1 MQKWLE
7 EAGIYLRLRNFSPKT
22 VKAYVSALRFFF
34 CFQNGDVSFD
44 LERVRRFLLM
54 KVEAGASPQTVN
66 LYLHAIKFFY
76 RCIVKNPVQ
85 IDLKFAKRSLKLPV
99 VLSRD
104 EILRIIEV
112 IGNFKH
118 RLMISLA
125 YGAGLR
131 VSEVVK
137 LRVGDVDVSGLTL
150 HVKDAKG
157 GKDRMTVFPEKLVA
171 DIQNFVAGKDKHDFV
186 FPSERGGRLTTRT
199 AQKIFDSALGKANIL
214 KDASF
219 HSLRHSFATHLLENG
234 TDTRFVQE
242 LLGHQNI
249 RTTQRYTQVT
259 NPMLK
264 KIKSP
269 LC

>member
-1 MQKWLE
+1 MQKWLD
-7 EAGIYLRLRNFSPKT
+7 EAGNYLKLRNFSPRT
-22 VKAYVSALRFFF
+22 MKAYVSALKFFF
-34 CFQNGDVSFD
+34 GFQNGDTSFN
-44 LERVRRFLLM
+44 LENVRRFLLM
-54 KVEAGASPQTVN
+54 KVDAGASPQTVN

-76 RCIVKNPVQ
+76 RDIAKNSVT

-104 EILRIIEV
+104 EILKIIGV
-112 IGNFKH
+112 TGNFKH
-118 RLMISLA
+118 KILISLA

-137 LRVGDVDVSGLTL
+137 LRVWDVDFAGLFL
-150 HVKDAKG
+150 HLKDAKG
-157 GKDRMTVFPEKLVA
+157 GKDRVTVFPEKLFV
-171 DIQNFVAGKDKHDFV
+171 DVQNLVAGKDKNDFV
-186 FPSERGGRLTTRT
+186 FSSERGGRLTTRT
-199 AQKIFDSALGKANIL
+199 AQKVFENSLKKAGIQ
-214 KDASF
+214 KDATF

-234 TDTRFVQE
+234 VDVRYVQE

-249 RTTQRYTQVT
+249 RTTQIYTHVT

-264 KIKSP
+264 NIKSP

>member
-1 MQKWLE
+1 MQKWLD
-7 EAGIYLRLRNFSPKT
+7 EAEIYLKLRNFSPKT
-22 VKAYVSALRFFF
+22 IKAYVSALRIFFNF
-34 CFQNGDVSFD
+34 RNGDTSFD
-44 LERVRRFLLM
+44 LESVRRFLLM

-76 RCIVKNPVQ
+76 RDIAKNPAK

-99 VLSRD
+99 VLSRA

-112 IGNFKH
+112 IANVKH
-118 RLMISLA
+118 KLMISLA

-137 LRVGDVDVSGLTL
+137 LRVLDIDFAGLSL
-150 HVKDAKG
+150 HLKDAKG
-157 GKDRMTVFPEKLVA
+157 GKDRITVFPEKLVA
-171 DIQNFVAGKDKHDFV
+171 DIQNLVAGKEKNDFV
-186 FPSERGGRLTTRT
+186 FSSERGGRLTTRT
-199 AQKIFDSALGKANIL
+199 AQKIFESALGKANIL

-242 LLGHQNI
+242 LLGHQSI

-264 KIKSP
+264 NIKSP